1 MFVYAAALVLV
12 LLFLS
17 SAVKILNEYERGV
30 VFRLGRVIGCKGPG
44 LILLIPAI
52 DKMVRVDLRV
62 VAMDVPAQ
70 DVITRDNVTIK
81 VSAVLY
87 FRVIDPNR
95 AIVGVENYLYATS
108 QLSQTTL
115 RSVCGQ
121 AELDELLASREKINT
136 HLQEILDKDTEPW
149 GVKVAKVEIKNIDL
163 PQEMQRAIAK
173 QAEAERERR
182 AKVIGAEGEFQ
193 AAQKLSDAAKIIG
206 ENPIALQLRYLQT
219 LREVAAEN
227 NSTTIFPVP
236 IDLLTPFMQLAKMV
250 TPAPRR
256 RSDEVSSPFRGGDP
270 RPLRLRGGASAGAC
284 APGRSSR
291 VAAFHRPGAD
301 AAGAHHPSRSRRGIS
316 LRGDGDPVHPCAPFA
331 RGIGSRPRRGDDPG
345 VGRRREAG
353 RRSGGSRH
361 LVRGRGT
368 DPVERVEAP
377 RRRPRRGGGAGPAR
391 REPESGRTGPLPRE
405 ERGAA
410 RRRRGAVRDVRRR
423 RGQPGGR
430 AAVPP
435 GGARGDGG
443 VRADV
448 RRRGGREAARPRV

>member
-1 MFVYAAALVLV
+1 MVSYAAVLVLV

-30 VFRLGRVIGCKGPG
+30 VFRLGRVIGAKGPG

-95 AIVGVENYLYATS
+95 AIIGVENYLYATS

-121 AELDELLASREKINT
+121 AELDELLASREKINM
-136 HLQEILDKDTEPW
+136 HIQEILDKDTEPW

-193 AAQKLSDAAKIIG
+193 AAQKLSDAARIIA

-236 IDLLTPFMQLAKMV
+236 IDLLTPFMQMAKMM
-250 TPAPRR
+250 TPAPPK
-256 RSDEVSSPFRGGDP
+256 E
-270 RPLRLRGGASAGAC
+270 
-284 APGRSSR
+284 
-291 VAAFHRPGAD
+291 
-301 AAGAHHPSRSRRGIS
+301 
-316 LRGDGDPVHPCAPFA
+316 
-331 RGIGSRPRRGDDPG
+331 
-345 VGRRREAG
+345 
-353 RRSGGSRH
+353 
-361 LVRGRGT
+361 
-368 DPVERVEAP
+368 
-377 RRRPRRGGGAGPAR
+377 
-391 REPESGRTGPLPRE
+391 
-405 ERGAA
+405 
-410 RRRRGAVRDVRRR
+410 
-423 RGQPGGR
+423 
-430 AAVPP
+430 
-435 GGARGDGG
+435 
-443 VRADV
+443 
-448 RRRGGREAARPRV
+448 